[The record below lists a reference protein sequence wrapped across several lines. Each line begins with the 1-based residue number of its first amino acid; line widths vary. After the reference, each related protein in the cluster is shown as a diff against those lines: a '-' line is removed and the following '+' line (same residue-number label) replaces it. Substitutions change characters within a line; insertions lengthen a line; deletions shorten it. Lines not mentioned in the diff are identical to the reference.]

1 MYLYVYVCVLAM
13 RAIIDSATTNMVVLL
28 QSLLDATP
36 QLHSDFCPTH
46 KLYKSMD
53 AFIRKIEDA
62 KRKEESHGRVIEL
75 QSLIKIPLVRYSELT
90 FLY

>member
-1 MYLYVYVCVLAM
+1 MKS
-13 RAIIDSATTNMVVLL
+13 IITVLL
-28 QSLLDATP
+28 LTWTFVIQSLLDATP
-36 QLHSDFCPTH
+36 QLNSDFCSTH
-46 KLYKSMD
+46 KLYKGMD

-62 KRKEESHGRVIEL
+62 KRKEESHGRVLEL